1 MGWKGARPQIIITTH
16 SPIIISDFLPQDI
29 VSLVKDASGKIEI
42 KESLG
47 FGTNIT
53 NLFIDGMH
61 LTATVG
67 EHSRKAIVS
76 LVEKSESQKLS
87 SLDKELIKG
96 MGNKFVREYLLQN
109 D

>member
-1 MGWKGARPQIIITTH
+1 IITTH

-29 VSLVKDASGKIEI
+29 VSLAKDASGKVEVR
-42 KESLG
+42 ESFG

-67 EHSRKAIVS
+67 EHSRKVIVS

-96 MGNKFVREYLLQN
+96 MGNKFVREYRLQN

>member
-1 MGWKGARPQIIITTH
+1 AEAIAQADLDRDALCGAEFVIGHGATPYRNGRVLH
-16 SPIIISDFLPQDI
+16 SVF
-29 VSLVKDASGKIEI
+29 AAA
-42 KESLG
+42 
-47 FGTNIT
+47 
-53 NLFIDGMH
+53 H

-76 LVEKSESQKLS
+76 LVEKSESQTLS
-87 SLDKELIKG
+87 SLDKALIKG